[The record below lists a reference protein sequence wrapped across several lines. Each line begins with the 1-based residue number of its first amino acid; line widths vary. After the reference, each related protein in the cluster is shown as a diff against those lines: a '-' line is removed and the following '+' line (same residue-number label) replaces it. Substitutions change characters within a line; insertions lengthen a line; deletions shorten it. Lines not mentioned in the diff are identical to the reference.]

1 MADTQ
6 LKIAQVVSTALL
18 VEQCRN
24 NVVQRTM
31 SFTIVSTMLFSIGE
45 STTVVETGENNIARR
60 SLFFIVA

>member
-6 LKIAQVVSTALL
+6 LKLAQVVSTALL

-60 SLFFIVA
+60 SLFVIVA

>member
-6 LKIAQVVSTALL
+6 LKLAQVVSTALL